1 VNWGSRRACGCW
13 YRVRAPV
20 TDSSSPRSR
29 FSHVPALDGL
39 RGLALLGVLLFHADG
54 ALPGGYL
61 GVDLF
66 FVLSGYLIT
75 ALLVAEQRDTG
86 RIDLYGFWARRFRRL
101 LPALLS
107 LIPAIAIYGKFF
119 AAPEELRSLRDE
131 ALASLAYVAN
141 WRAIWSHK
149 SYWELFSAP
158 SPLEHTWSLSIE
170 EQFYVVWPLVAAW
183 LLKRRGERALLW
195 LSVVLTLLSALAM
208 LLVFSPADSS
218 RAYLGTDTRMAAIL
232 AGAAFAIVW
241 PPGRALA
248 PAQRRWLD
256 RAGIAAA
263 ALLAVAWCFLRGNNP
278 WLYRGG
284 FWLTELLVL
293 VLIACAVSGK
303 DSAVARALSLRP
315 LTWLGSV
322 SYGVYLWHWP
332 VNVVLSA
339 ERIHVSGLGLQ
350 ALRLAITFAIAI
362 VSYRYLEQPIR
373 RHGFPFARP
382 QYVLPAAVTLAALL
396 IVHST
401 DARAG
406 EPSERRPGDLAQG
419 DVSQRIVVFGDST
432 ANSIGWGLRGLQEP
446 GLQVDL
452 LGKDGCSLLRDS
464 CNGEHWAEEVRKRRP
479 DATLVYVG
487 GAFLHGFDAAGAWR
501 TACYPEWD
509 EKLEQALTRRLA
521 ELASVPSRVFA
532 VTAPYPLGRYDS
544 AEYRAQI
551 DCINASVRKAAQ
563 TVPSV
568 SVLDLHE
575 QLCPHGA
582 CRREL
587 PNRKLLRPDGVHF
600 SLEGGTSIAPQLLAQ
615 IRD

>member
-1 VNWGSRRACGCW
+1 M
-13 YRVRAPV
+13 
-20 TDSSSPRSR
+20 TDSSAPRSR

-86 RIDLYGFWARRFRRL
+86 RIDLYGFWGRRFRRL

-119 AAPEELRSLRDE
+119 AAPEELRSLRNE
-131 ALASLAYVAN
+131 ALASLAYLAN

-149 SYWELFSAP
+149 SYWELFAAP

-183 LLKRRGERALLW
+183 LLKRRGERALMW
-195 LSVVLTLLSALAM
+195 LSVALTLLSALAM

-218 RAYLGTDTRMAAIL
+218 RAYLGTDTRMGAIL

-241 PPGRALA
+241 PPGRSLEAARQKL
-248 PAQRRWLD
+248 LD
-256 RAGIAAA
+256 LLGVVA
-263 ALLAVAWCFLRGNNP
+263 ALVLAAAWCFLRGNSP

-284 FWLTELLVL
+284 FWLTEALVL

-303 DSAVARALSLRP
+303 GRIVARALSLRP
-315 LTWLGSV
+315 LTWLGSI

-339 ERIHVSGLGLQ
+339 ERMHFSGLGLQ
-350 ALRLAITFAIAI
+350 ALRFALTFAIAI

-382 QYVLPAAVTLAALL
+382 QYVLPAAVTMAVML

-401 DARAG
+401 EARAG
-406 EPSERRPGDLAQG
+406 VPSERRPRDLAAG
-419 DVSQRIVVFGDST
+419 EVTSRIVVFGDST

-452 LGKDGCSLLRDS
+452 LGKDGCTLLWDR
-464 CNGEHWAEEVRKRRP
+464 CNGERWADEVRKRKP
-479 DATLVYVG
+479 QATLVYVG
-487 GAFLHGFDAAGAWR
+487 GAFLHGFDADGAWR

-509 EKLEQALTRRLA
+509 QKLEQVLTHRLG
-521 ELASVPSRVFA
+521 ELASTETRVFA
-532 VTAPYPLGRYDS
+532 VTVPYPLGRYDS
-544 AEYRAQI
+544 AEYRAQT
-551 DCINASVRKAAQ
+551 DCINASVRKAAGAIP
-563 TVPSV
+563 TVR
-568 SVLDLHE
+568 VLDLQE
-575 QLCPHGA
+575 ELCPHGE

-587 PNRKLLRPDGVHF
+587 PNGKPVRPDGVHF
-600 SLEGGTSIAPQLLAQ
+600 SLEGGTSVAPRLLEQL
-615 IRD
+615 RH